1 MTATTSTRSAGA
13 WVATLCWLAVLL
25 DGFDLV
31 VLGAVLP
38 SLLDYRPWGLTPA
51 SASLVTT
58 VGLVGMTIGALTIGT
73 LTDVVGRRK
82 ALIGAVASFSVFTLL
97 CAFAPGPVAF
107 GALRFLAGLGLGG
120 CLPTAI
126 ALVNEFSRGHR
137 GGRATTTVMTG
148 YHVGAVATAA
158 LAIAVI
164 PHLGWRA
171 MFVLGAL
178 PALVLIPLM
187 LRHLP
192 ESASYLL
199 AHGRR
204 EEAEAVAARYGLEL
218 EPDAAPA
225 DGHAAPAPTAAP
237 ARVEATGSVKV
248 LFSPAY
254 LRNSIAIWVTSFMG
268 LLLVYGLNTWLPQLM
283 RVAGY
288 DLGAALAF
296 LLVLNVGAVVGL
308 LVAGRVADR
317 VGARTAGIGWFCA
330 AAVFLALLSI
340 KVPLGGIYVMVFLA
354 GVSSSAPR
362 SSSTPSPA
370 PTTRRRCARPR
381 SAGRP
386 ASAGSGPSAAR
397 SSAARCWRRAS
408 PCPGASTPSRSSARS
423 GRWRCQPVGC
433 AVRTLWAPPS
443 RRVRRGA
450 APPRA
455 GPARPA
461 ERAAPSGT
469 ARRRTTTKARSP
481 RQEGTGPSWWR
492 KAASPSRCW
501 RPSGRPAA
509 LPARRAPDRTCDRA
523 G

>member
-1 MTATTSTRSAGA
+1 MTATTPTRSNGA

-38 SLLDYRPWGLTPA
+38 SLLDYRPWGLTPS
-51 SASLVTT
+51 SASLIGT

-73 LTDVVGRRK
+73 LTDVLGRRK
-82 ALIGAVASFSVFTLL
+82 ALIGAVASFSFFTLL
-97 CAFAPGPVAF
+97 CAFAPGPEIF
-107 GALRFLAGLGLGG
+107 GTLRFLAGLGLGG

-126 ALVNEFSRGHR
+126 AMVNEFTRGGR

-148 YHVGAVATAA
+148 YHVGAVATAG

-187 LRHLP
+187 LRRLP

-204 EEAEAVAARYGLEL
+204 AEAEAVAAGYGLDL
-218 EPDAAPA
+218 EPVPA
-225 DGHAAPAPTAAP
+225 SAGETTPTSVP
-237 ARVEATGSVKV
+237 SATANPVRV
-248 LFSPAY
+248 LFSRGF
-254 LRNSIAIWVTSFMG
+254 LRTSISIWVTSFMG
-268 LLLVYGLNTWLPQLM
+268 LLLVYGLNTWLPQIM

-317 VGARTAGIGWFCA
+317 VGARTAGIAWFAA
-330 AAVFLALLSI
+330 AAVFLALLSV

-354 GVSSSAPR
+354 GVFVFSAQVLVYAFTSANHPPQVRATALGWSAGVGRLGAICGPILGGAVLAAGVAVPWGFYAFAVVGALGAVALSVSRVRRPEALGSSGTAGA
-362 SSSTPSPA
+362 TA
-370 PTTRRRCARPR
+370 AKG
-381 SAGRP
+381 AGRP
-386 ASAGSGPSAAR
+386 G
-397 SSAARCWRRAS
+397 
-408 PCPGASTPSRSSARS
+408 
-423 GRWRCQPVGC
+423 
-433 AVRTLWAPPS
+433 
-443 RRVRRGA
+443 
-450 APPRA
+450 
-455 GPARPA
+455 
-461 ERAAPSGT
+461 
-469 ARRRTTTKARSP
+469 
-481 RQEGTGPSWWR
+481 
-492 KAASPSRCW
+492 
-501 RPSGRPAA
+501 
-509 LPARRAPDRTCDRA
+509 
-523 G
+523 

>member
-1 MTATTSTRSAGA
+1 MAMTSTRTTGA
-13 WVATLCWLAVLL
+13 WVGTLCWLAVLL

-97 CAFAPGPVAF
+97 CAFAPGPGAF
-107 GALRFLAGLGLGG
+107 GVLRFLAGLGLGG

-126 ALVNEFSRGHR
+126 ALVNEFTRGHR

-148 YHVGAVATAA
+148 YHVGAVATAG

-178 PALVLIPLM
+178 PALVLVPLM

-204 EEAEAVAARYGLEL
+204 GEAEAVAARYGLDL

-225 DGHAAPAPTAAP
+225 DGQAAPASGP
-237 ARVEATGSVKV
+237 VKV

-254 LRNSIAIWVTSFMG
+254 LRTSIAIWVTSFMG
-268 LLLVYGLNTWLPQLM
+268 LLLVYGLNTWLPQIM

-317 VGARTAGIGWFCA
+317 VGARTAGIGWFSA

-340 KVPLGGIYVMVFLA
+340 RVPLGGIYVMVFLA
-354 GVSSSAPR
+354 GVFVFSAQVLVYAFTSANHPPQVR
-362 SSSTPSPA
+362 ATA
-370 PTTRRRCARPR
+370 LGW
-381 SAGRP
+381 SAGVGRLGAICGP
-386 ASAGSGPSAAR
+386 ILGGAVLAAGVAVPWGFYAFAVV
-397 SSAARCWRRAS
+397 
-408 PCPGASTPSRSSARS
+408 GALGAVALSTS
-423 GRWRCQPVGC
+423 
-433 AVRTLWAPPS
+433 
-443 RRVRRGA
+443 RVRRPDALGASGA
-450 APPRA
+450 AATA
-455 GPARPA
+455 GR
-461 ERAAPSGT
+461 GT
-469 ARRRTTTKARSP
+469 ASR
-481 RQEGTGPSWWR
+481 GTG
-492 KAASPSRCW
+492 AA
-501 RPSGRPAA
+501 G
-509 LPARRAPDRTCDRA
+509 
-523 G
+523 